1 MAFFTELEQI
11 ISNYVWKY
19 KRFQIAK
26 IIWRKNRVGGLVLS
40 EFRQYYKATVIK
52 TVWYLYKNR
61 HKDQRNRKNPEINSH
76 TYGQLTYGKG
86 GKSIQLKKYSL
97 FKKFF
102 WENWTA
108 ACKRM

>member
-26 IIWRKNRVGGLVLS
+26 IIWRKNRVGGLVLC

-52 TVWYLYKNR
+52 TVWYLYKIDT
-61 HKDQRNRKNPEINSH
+61 KING
-76 TYGQLTYGKG
+76 TERIQKLTH
-86 GKSIQLKKYSL
+86 ILMV
-97 FKKFF
+97 
-102 WENWTA
+102 N
-108 ACKRM
+108 